1 MSIAALS
8 GLPNQQWQTY
18 FSTRKTD
25 LTHLNGALQSGNL
38 DNAKQ
43 AFQAILNLGQNG
55 PFKNGAPFL
64 NAQREADFAAIGQAL
79 QSGDLAAAQQAFQ
92 ALRQTFSKAQ
102 VDPPPPV
109 AAPIAPVQSSNV
121 SIVA

>member
-8 GLPNQQWQTY
+8 GLPNQQSQAY
-18 FSTRKTD
+18 FSTRKVD
-25 LTHLNGALQSGNL
+25 LAHLNGALQSGNL

-55 PFKNGAPFL
+55 PFQNGVAFQ
-64 NAQREADFAAIGQAL
+64 NTQRQQDFAAIGQAL
-79 QSGDLAAAQQAFQ
+79 QSGDLAGAQQALQ
-92 ALRQTFSKAQ
+92 ALRQTFSKAK

-109 AAPIAPVQSSNV
+109 AAAQSTNLSV
-121 SIVA
+121 VA